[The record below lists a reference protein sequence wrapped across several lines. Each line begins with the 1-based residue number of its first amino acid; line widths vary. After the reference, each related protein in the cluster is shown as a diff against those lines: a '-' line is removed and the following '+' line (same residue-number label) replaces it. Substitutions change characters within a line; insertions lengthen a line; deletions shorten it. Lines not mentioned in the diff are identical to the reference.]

1 MKRIRLI
8 HWNPDSAQ
16 EGVGILS
23 ETGYLIDYD
32 PISNEVLQAIKTE
45 PPDVLVIDLSRAPS
59 QGRDMGIYF
68 RVYKKT
74 RHVPIIFV
82 DGSPEKVA
90 RVKQTLPDAVYTS
103 WSDIIDVLPDAI
115 ADPPESPHVPE
126 SLMAGYSGTPLPK
139 KLGIRHGSMVALLN
153 APDGFEG
160 LLGDLPDGV
169 TVIREL
175 VDGANITLWFIKYR
189 DVLITD
195 IERIGTLAGDGK
207 LWIVWPKKSSGV
219 ESDLTQA
226 VVRQIGLDSGLVD
239 YKIAAIDETWSG
251 LCFTKRKK

>member
-8 HWNPDSAQ
+8 HWNADTEQ
-16 EGVGILS
+16 ERVGLLS
-23 ETGYLIDYD
+23 EAGYRIEYD
-32 PISNEVLQAIKTE
+32 PITNAVLKAIKAE
-45 PPDVLVIDLSRAPS
+45 PPDVVIIDLGRRPA
-59 QGRDMGIYF
+59 QGRDMGVYF
-68 RVYKKT
+68 RKYKAT
-74 RHVPIIFV
+74 HLMPIIFV
-82 DGSPEKVA
+82 DGLPDKVE
-90 RVKQTLPDAVYTS
+90 RVKQTLPDAVFTS
-103 WSDIIDVLPDAI
+103 WSGIILALAEAVEN
-115 ADPPESPHVPE
+115 PPEDPIVPD

-139 KLGIRHGSMVALLN
+139 KLGIRQGSTVALLN

-160 LLGDLPDGV
+160 ILCDLPDGV
-169 TVIREL
+169 NFVRDFA
-175 VDGANITLWFIKYR
+175 DGADVTLWFNKYK
-189 DVLITD
+189 DGLDSD
-195 IERIGTLAGDGK
+195 IERIGAVAGDGR

>member
-1 MKRIRLI
+1 MKQIRLI
-8 HWNPDSAQ
+8 HWNADTAQ
-16 EGVGILS
+16 ERVGILS
-23 ETGYLIDYD
+23 EAGYQIDYD
-32 PISNEVLQAIKTE
+32 PITNEVLQAIKAE
-45 PPDVLVIDLSRAPS
+45 PPDALVIDLSRAPS

-68 RVYKKT
+68 RKYINT

-90 RVKQTLPDAVYTS
+90 KVKQTLPDAVYTS

-139 KLGIRHGSMVALLN
+139 KLGIRHGSRVALLN

-160 LLGDLPDGV
+160 VLGDLPDGV
-169 TVIREL
+169 TVLREL
-175 VDGANITLWFIKYR
+175 ADGAAVTLWFIKYR
-189 DVLITD
+189 DVLIKD
-195 IERIGTLAGDGK
+195 IERIGAVAGDGK

-219 ESDLTQA
+219 ESDLTQV
-226 VVRQIGLDSGLVD
+226 VVRKAGLDIGLVD
-239 YKIAAIDETWSG
+239 FKIAAIDETWSG